1 MQFKCS
7 VSVDTFNKGMKSPD
21 CFHILVNCM
30 KNIEVKIKVCEM
42 NPVTQDNQTKGEGQ
56 LRDLNKSMKFYN
68 EMFNE
73 LQRDNR
79 KKKEE
84 INELEKNTRKIDQKD

>member
-1 MQFKCS
+1 
-7 VSVDTFNKGMKSPD
+7 MKSPE

-30 KNIEVKIKVCEM
+30 KNIEAKIKVCEM

>member
-1 MQFKCS
+1 
-7 VSVDTFNKGMKSPD
+7 
-21 CFHILVNCM
+21 M
-30 KNIEVKIKVCEM
+30 KNIEAKIKVCEM

>member
-1 MQFKCS
+1 
-7 VSVDTFNKGMKSPD
+7 MKSPE

-30 KNIEVKIKVCEM
+30 KNIEAKIKVCEM
-42 NPVTQDNQTKGEGQ
+42 NPVTQDNQIKGEGQ

>member
-1 MQFKCS
+1 
-7 VSVDTFNKGMKSPD
+7 MKSPE
-21 CFHILVNCM
+21 CFHILVNSM
-30 KNIEVKIKVCEM
+30 KNIKAKVKVCEM
-42 NPVTQDNQTKGEGQ
+42 NPVTQDNQIKSEGQ

-79 KKKEE
+79 KKEEE
-84 INELEKNTRKIDQKD
+84 INELEKNTRKIDKKD

>member
-1 MQFKCS
+1 
-7 VSVDTFNKGMKSPD
+7 
-21 CFHILVNCM
+21 
-30 KNIEVKIKVCEM
+30 M
-42 NPVTQDNQTKGEGQ
+42 NPVTQDNQIKSEGQ

-84 INELEKNTRKIDQKD
+84 INELEKNTRKIDKKD

>member
-1 MQFKCS
+1 
-7 VSVDTFNKGMKSPD
+7 
-21 CFHILVNCM
+21 M
-30 KNIEVKIKVCEM
+30 KNIEAKIKVCEM
-42 NPVTQDNQTKGEGQ
+42 NPVTQDNQIKGEGQ

-68 EMFNE
+68 ELFNE

>member
-1 MQFKCS
+1 
-7 VSVDTFNKGMKSPD
+7 
-21 CFHILVNCM
+21 M
-30 KNIEVKIKVCEM
+30 KNIEAKIKVCEM
-42 NPVTQDNQTKGEGQ
+42 NPVTQDNQIKGEGQ

>member
-1 MQFKCS
+1 
-7 VSVDTFNKGMKSPD
+7 
-21 CFHILVNCM
+21 M
-30 KNIEVKIKVCEM
+30 KNIEAKIKVCEM
-42 NPVTQDNQTKGEGQ
+42 NPVTQDNQIKGEGQ

-79 KKKEE
+79 KKEEE